1 MNLLL
6 QRCSNLV
13 NPNEIDTH
21 RALQWVAITMV
32 GIVLRLRVLH
42 FGSVIFDP
50 GMLALL
56 TWCGDMIN
64 MNLVESPNEVKF
76 LTLLACT
83 TL

>member
-13 NPNEIDTH
+13 NPNGIDTH

-50 GMLALL
+50 GIL
-56 TWCGDMIN
+56 TGCGDMIN
-64 MNLVESPNEVKF
+64 MNVVGPPNEVEF
-76 LTLLACT
+76 ASNLH
-83 TL
+83 

>member
-13 NPNEIDTH
+13 NPNEID
-21 RALQWVAITMV
+21 ALQWVAITMV

>member
-21 RALQWVAITMV
+21 RSLQWVAITMV

-50 GMLALL
+50 GMLAQL
-56 TWCGDMIN
+56 TGCGDMIN
-64 MNLVESPNEVKF
+64 MNVVESPNEVES

-83 TL
+83 KL

>member
-13 NPNEIDTH
+13 NPNEIDTN

-50 GMLALL
+50 GMLAQL
-56 TWCGDMIN
+56 TRCGDMIN
-64 MNLVESPNEVKF
+64 MNLVESPNEVEF

-83 TL
+83 KL